1 MDYTPYYETMRRT
14 SLLRGMTDAELDTLM
29 ACFAPRVR
37 RYAKGELLLMAGYE
51 THEVGLVLEGAI
63 TASKPLADGST
74 VVMARMGPGGVFA
87 DVLAG
92 GRSRSPVNVSAAE
105 ACLALY
111 LPCEALLRPCAALH
125 SAHLKLL
132 QNWLETIS
140 DKYFALDRRLELIC
154 CKSLRGRICMWLLEQ
169 RERCGADTFSTAMT
183 RTELAAFLNCDRSAL
198 SRELSRMQEEGLIEL
213 FRGSFKLPD
222 PERLMA
228 GYETHEVG
236 LVLEGAITASKPLA
250 DGSTVVMAR
259 MGPGGVFADVL
270 AGGRSRSPV
279 NVSAAEA
286 CLALYLPC
294 EALLRPCAALHSA
307 HLKLLQNW
315 LETISDKY
323 FALDRRL
330 ELICCKSLRGRI
342 CMWLLEQRER
352 CGADTFSTAM
362 TRTELA
368 AFLNC
373 DRSALSRELSRM
385 QEEGLIELFRGSFK
399 LPDPE
404 RLHAACPQF

>member
-1 MDYTPYYETMRRT
+1 
-14 SLLRGMTDAELDTLM
+14 
-29 ACFAPRVR
+29 
-37 RYAKGELLLMAGYE
+37 
-51 THEVGLVLEGAI
+51 
-63 TASKPLADGST
+63 
-74 VVMARMGPGGVFA
+74 
-87 DVLAG
+87 
-92 GRSRSPVNVSAAE
+92 
-105 ACLALY
+105 
-111 LPCEALLRPCAALH
+111 
-125 SAHLKLL
+125 
-132 QNWLETIS
+132 
-140 DKYFALDRRLELIC
+140 
-154 CKSLRGRICMWLLEQ
+154 
-169 RERCGADTFSTAMT
+169 
-183 RTELAAFLNCDRSAL
+183 
-198 SRELSRMQEEGLIEL
+198 
-213 FRGSFKLPD
+213 
-222 PERLMA
+222 MA

>member
-92 GRSRSPVNVSAAE
+92 GRSRSPVDVSAAE

-140 DKYFALDRRLELIC
+140 DKYFALDRRVELLI
-154 CKSLRGRICMWLLEQ
+154 CKSLRARISLWLLDEAH
-169 RERCGADTFSTAMT
+169 RAGSDTFTTPLT
-183 RTELAAFLNCDRSAL
+183 RAGLAEYLNCDRSAL
-198 SRELSRMQEEGLIEL
+198 SRELSRMQQDGLIETW
-213 FRGSFKLPD
+213 RSSFKLLD
-222 PERLMA
+222 KDRL
-228 GYETHEVG
+228 
-236 LVLEGAITASKPLA
+236 K
-250 DGSTVVMAR
+250 
-259 MGPGGVFADVL
+259 
-270 AGGRSRSPV
+270 
-279 NVSAAEA
+279 NV
-286 CLALYLPC
+286 
-294 EALLRPCAALHSA
+294 
-307 HLKLLQNW
+307 
-315 LETISDKY
+315 
-323 FALDRRL
+323 
-330 ELICCKSLRGRI
+330 
-342 CMWLLEQRER
+342 
-352 CGADTFSTAM
+352 
-362 TRTELA
+362 
-368 AFLNC
+368 
-373 DRSALSRELSRM
+373 
-385 QEEGLIELFRGSFK
+385 
-399 LPDPE
+399 
-404 RLHAACPQF
+404 

>member
-140 DKYFALDRRLELIC
+140 DKYFALDRRVELLI
-154 CKSLRGRICMWLLEQ
+154 CKSLRARISLWLLDEAH
-169 RERCGADTFSTAMT
+169 RAGSDTFTTPLT
-183 RTELAAFLNCDRSAL
+183 RAGLAEYLNCDRSAL
-198 SRELSRMQEEGLIEL
+198 SRELSRMQHDGLIETW
-213 FRGSFKLPD
+213 RSSFKLLD
-222 PERLMA
+222 KDRLKNA
-228 GYETHEVG
+228 
-236 LVLEGAITASKPLA
+236 
-250 DGSTVVMAR
+250 
-259 MGPGGVFADVL
+259 
-270 AGGRSRSPV
+270 
-279 NVSAAEA
+279 
-286 CLALYLPC
+286 
-294 EALLRPCAALHSA
+294 
-307 HLKLLQNW
+307 
-315 LETISDKY
+315 
-323 FALDRRL
+323 
-330 ELICCKSLRGRI
+330 
-342 CMWLLEQRER
+342 
-352 CGADTFSTAM
+352 
-362 TRTELA
+362 
-368 AFLNC
+368 
-373 DRSALSRELSRM
+373 
-385 QEEGLIELFRGSFK
+385 
-399 LPDPE
+399 
-404 RLHAACPQF
+404 

>member
-140 DKYFALDRRLELIC
+140 DKYFALDRRVELLI
-154 CKSLRGRICMWLLEQ
+154 CKSLRARISLWLLDEAH
-169 RERCGADTFSTAMT
+169 RAGSDTFTTPLT
-183 RTELAAFLNCDRSAL
+183 RAGLAEYLNCDRSAL
-198 SRELSRMQEEGLIEL
+198 SRELSRMQHDGLIETW
-213 FRGSFKLPD
+213 RSSFKLLD
-222 PERLMA
+222 KGRL
-228 GYETHEVG
+228 
-236 LVLEGAITASKPLA
+236 K
-250 DGSTVVMAR
+250 
-259 MGPGGVFADVL
+259 
-270 AGGRSRSPV
+270 
-279 NVSAAEA
+279 NV
-286 CLALYLPC
+286 
-294 EALLRPCAALHSA
+294 
-307 HLKLLQNW
+307 
-315 LETISDKY
+315 
-323 FALDRRL
+323 
-330 ELICCKSLRGRI
+330 
-342 CMWLLEQRER
+342 
-352 CGADTFSTAM
+352 
-362 TRTELA
+362 
-368 AFLNC
+368 
-373 DRSALSRELSRM
+373 
-385 QEEGLIELFRGSFK
+385 
-399 LPDPE
+399 
-404 RLHAACPQF
+404 

>member
-1 MDYTPYYETMRRT
+1 MLVVENLMKNNR
-14 SLLRGMTDAELDTLM
+14 MTLQDIAN
-29 ACFAPRVR
+29 
-37 RYAKGELLLMAGYE
+37 
-51 THEVGLVLEGAI
+51 
-63 TASKPLADGST
+63 
-74 VVMARMGPGGVFA
+74 
-87 DVLAG
+87 LAG
-92 GRSRSPVNVSAAE
+92 LNKMTVSRYLRDPNQVS
-105 ACLALY
+105 
-111 LPCEALLRPCAALH
+111 
-125 SAHLKLL
+125 
-132 QNWLETIS
+132 
-140 DKYFALDRRLELIC
+140 
-154 CKSLRGRICMWLLEQ
+154 Q
-169 RERCGADTFSTAMT
+169 R
-183 RTELAAFLNCDRSAL
+183 
-198 SRELSRMQEEGLIEL
+198 SRELISKIMEENNYIPNRAPEILLNARSKTIGVLIPS
-213 FRGSFKLPD
+213 FRNQ
-222 PERLMA
+222 
-228 GYETHEVG
+228 
-236 LVLEGAITASKPLA
+236 I
-250 DGSTVVMAR
+250 
-259 MGPGGVFADVL
+259 FADVL

>member
-1 MDYTPYYETMRRT
+1 MQ
-14 SLLRGMTDAELDTLM
+14 SLTGCDKVLCEHNGLLVVENLMKNNRMTLQDIAN
-29 ACFAPRVR
+29 
-37 RYAKGELLLMAGYE
+37 
-51 THEVGLVLEGAI
+51 
-63 TASKPLADGST
+63 
-74 VVMARMGPGGVFA
+74 
-87 DVLAG
+87 LAG
-92 GRSRSPVNVSAAE
+92 LNKMTVSRYLRDPNQVS
-105 ACLALY
+105 
-111 LPCEALLRPCAALH
+111 
-125 SAHLKLL
+125 
-132 QNWLETIS
+132 
-140 DKYFALDRRLELIC
+140 
-154 CKSLRGRICMWLLEQ
+154 Q
-169 RERCGADTFSTAMT
+169 R
-183 RTELAAFLNCDRSAL
+183 
-198 SRELSRMQEEGLIEL
+198 SRELISKIMEENNYIPNRAPEILLNARSKTIGVLIPS
-213 FRGSFKLPD
+213 FRNQ
-222 PERLMA
+222 
-228 GYETHEVG
+228 
-236 LVLEGAITASKPLA
+236 I
-250 DGSTVVMAR
+250 
-259 MGPGGVFADVL
+259 FADVL

>member
-1 MDYTPYYETMRRT
+1 MKLKRVFAAVTAFTLCA
-14 SLLRGMTDAELDTLM
+14 SLAGCGATAAVSESAVESVAE
-29 ACFAPRVR
+29 
-37 RYAKGELLLMAGYE
+37 
-51 THEVGLVLEGAI
+51 
-63 TASKPLADGST
+63 ST
-74 VVMARMGPGGVFA
+74 VE
-87 DVLAG
+87 
-92 GRSRSPVNVSAAE
+92 SAAE
-105 ACLALY
+105 SAV
-111 LPCEALLRPCAALH
+111 EAEPATDE
-125 SAHLKLL
+125 S
-132 QNWLETIS
+132 
-140 DKYFALDRRLELIC
+140 
-154 CKSLRGRICMWLLEQ
+154 
-169 RERCGADTFSTAMT
+169 ADT
-183 RTELAAFLNCDRSAL
+183 D
-198 SRELSRMQEEGLIEL
+198 
-213 FRGSFKLPD
+213 
-222 PERLMA
+222 
-228 GYETHEVG
+228 
-236 LVLEGAITASKPLA
+236 
-250 DGSTVVMAR
+250 
-259 MGPGGVFADVL
+259 
-270 AGGRSRSPV
+270 
-279 NVSAAEA
+279 AAEA

>member
-140 DKYFALDRRLELIC
+140 DKYFALDPPF
-154 CKSLRGRICMWLLEQ
+154 
-169 RERCGADTFSTAMT
+169 GAD
-183 RTELAAFLNCDRSAL
+183 LL
-198 SRELSRMQEEGLIEL
+198 QE
-213 FRGSFKLPD
+213 P
-222 PERLMA
+222 
-228 GYETHEVG
+228 
-236 LVLEGAITASKPLA
+236 
-250 DGSTVVMAR
+250 AR
-259 MGPGGVFADVL
+259 
-270 AGGRSRSPV
+270 
-279 NVSAAEA
+279 
-286 CLALYLPC
+286 
-294 EALLRPCAALHSA
+294 A
-307 HLKLLQNW
+307 HLHVAAG
-315 LETISDKY
+315 T
-323 FALDRRL
+323 ARAVRRGYVFH
-330 ELICCKSLRGRI
+330 RH
-342 CMWLLEQRER
+342 
-352 CGADTFSTAM
+352 
-362 TRTELA
+362 
-368 AFLNC
+368 
-373 DRSALSRELSRM
+373 
-385 QEEGLIELFRGSFK
+385 
-399 LPDPE
+399 DP
-404 RLHAACPQF
+404 H